1 MGRIGSKRQ
10 YQCYGD
16 FGVIFGA
23 GNSYVYKELRAHVLS
38 EKLVQ
43 IICITSHIYELVSVT
58 IKIFGFSTEFGHMT
72 NFGNLPL
79 NFVFVFFS

>member
-1 MGRIGSKRQ
+1 MNLSLLRQ
-10 YQCYGD
+10 
-16 FGVIFGA
+16 
-23 GNSYVYKELRAHVLS
+23 NYKELRAHVLS

-58 IKIFGFSTEFGHMT
+58 IKFFGFSTEFGHMT

-79 NFVFVFFS
+79 NLGFGFFHKFQGKYIENNI